1 MAFPIGMGF
10 RLGLYLAAHWARRTQ
25 RFPLVLM
32 LEPTEQCNLRCGG
45 CGRIREYHDRLDER
59 LTPAACFQA
68 LEETGAPIVAI
79 TGGEPLLHPEIDTI
93 VKGTI
98 ARGRY
103 VHLCSNG
110 LLLQPALEKFQP
122 GPRLAFVLHV
132 DGLQERQDAATGRAG
147 SFDTALEAIRAAKQ
161 RGFRVYTNT
170 TLFKGADFREIEAL
184 FARLSELGVD
194 GLMISPA
201 FGFDVVE
208 DGVFFSSRE
217 EIIDTLKPLHSL
229 RRRFRFYNTSGYL
242 RFLTGEMDVDCLP
255 WSTPTLTPA
264 GWRQPCYLIAD
275 THCSSYPELISNT
288 SWEQYGPARDPRCA
302 KCMVHCGFEAGV
314 LDRVRRRPLD
324 LLKTAGR

>member
-1 MAFPIGMGF
+1 
-10 RLGLYLAAHWARRTQ
+10 
-25 RFPLVLM
+25 M
-32 LEPTEQCNLRCGG
+32 LEPTEQCNLRCAG
-45 CGRIREYHDRLDER
+45 CGRIREYRDRLDER
-59 LTPAACFQA
+59 LTPAACFHA

-93 VKGTI
+93 VHGII

-110 LLLQPALEKFQP
+110 LLLQQALEQFEP

-132 DGLQERQDAATGRAG
+132 DGLRERQDAATGRAG

-208 DGVFFSSRE
+208 NGVFFNSRE

-229 RRRFRFYNTSGYL
+229 QRRFRFYNTAGYL
-242 RFLTGEMDVDCLP
+242 RFLTGELDVDCLP

-264 GWRQPCYLIAD
+264 GWRRPCYLIAD
-275 THCSSYPELISNT
+275 SHCGSYLELISNT
-288 SWEQYGPARDPRCA
+288 PWERYGPQRDPRCA

-324 LLKTAGR
+324 LIKTAGR